1 MSRIEMKDLN
11 RAVRTLNEVANRP
24 LSAWAD
30 GKGQIGNY
38 HVHAAYGKYGL
49 HSICNE
55 LGGTHG
61 VIGLTTKRELY
72 NCIRAMIAGV
82 LIGKSMESA

>member
-1 MSRIEMKDLN
+1 MQRITMVDVE
-11 RAVRTLNEVANRP
+11 RAVQTLNEVANRP

-38 HVHAAYGKYGL
+38 HVYAAYGNYGL
-49 HSICNE
+49 HCICNE
-55 LGGTHG
+55 SGGTHD

-72 NCIRAMIAGV
+72 NCVRAMIAGV
-82 LIGKSMESA
+82 LVGKSIERA

>member
-11 RAVRTLNEVANRP
+11 RAVQTLNEVANRP
-24 LSAWAD
+24 LSAWAN

-38 HVHAAYGKYGL
+38 HVYAADGQYGL
-49 HSICNE
+49 HCVCNE
-55 LGGTHG
+55 SGGVND

-72 NCIRAMIAGV
+72 NCVRAMIAGV
-82 LIGKSMESA
+82 LVGKNMERV